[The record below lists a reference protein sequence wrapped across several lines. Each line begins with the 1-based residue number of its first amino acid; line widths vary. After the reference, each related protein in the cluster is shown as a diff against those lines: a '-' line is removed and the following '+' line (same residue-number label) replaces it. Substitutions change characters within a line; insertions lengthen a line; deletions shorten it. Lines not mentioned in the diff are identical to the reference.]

1 LEVLSLGT
9 TLVGGLKCRLA
20 TFISGFELLSIRWVR
35 GLNTR
40 ENSLGAIAERRPGD
54 HWRDRGARR
63 NIILIFPLAVVSNNL
78 LSAGAER
85 SKQTGRLLE
94 FLRLLDTR
102 LSVGLVFARIA
113 SCFLEIIA
121 KVLNNTS
128 KLKLFGLLTV
138 EQTSLTLD
146 GSLSMGER

>member
-1 LEVLSLGT
+1 
-9 TLVGGLKCRLA
+9 
-20 TFISGFELLSIRWVR
+20 
-35 GLNTR
+35 
-40 ENSLGAIAERRPGD
+40 LGAVAERRPGV

-63 NIILIFPLAVVSNNL
+63 NIMLVLPLAVISDNL

-102 LSVGLVFARIA
+102 LSVGLVFTSIA

-121 KVLNNTS
+121 KILNNTP

-146 GSLSMGER
+146 SSLSVGKR